1 MHFTVFLLNTIK
13 TPLKKLIRHSHDNF
27 ISRNHLKIMFF
38 FHTFKFRSTL
48 LSDNCIKSIPIRQVR
63 QLNVKTAET
72 IDIYR
77 DQVVYHSQMSS
88 YHNIWSSS
96 KGKLITSLFI

>member
-38 FHTFKFRSTL
+38 FHTFKLRSTL
-48 LSDNCIKSIPIRQVR
+48 ISDNCIKSIPIRQVE
-63 QLNVKTAET
+63 LTVKTAET

-77 DQVVYHSQMSS
+77 DQVEYHSQMSS
-88 YHNIWSSS
+88 YQI
-96 KGKLITSLFI
+96 ITSGPQARVN